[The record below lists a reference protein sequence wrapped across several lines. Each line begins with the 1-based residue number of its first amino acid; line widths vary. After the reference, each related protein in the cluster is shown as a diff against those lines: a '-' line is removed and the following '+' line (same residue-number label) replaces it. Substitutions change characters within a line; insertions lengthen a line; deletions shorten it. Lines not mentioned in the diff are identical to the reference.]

1 MGLPPP
7 SDHAPPPIPPEP
19 PPAPPVAVTA
29 PATLARATYHPV
41 SSFAAAP
48 PWAVPVAAAPCSC
61 RAALCASRPHS
72 LPVVWDPYF
81 ASSAPWAPWEASIAK
96 QRADFTAS
104 LSARDR
110 AAFCSGHRLDPGRR
124 DQLLADLAPGVAKNR
139 NHGPS
144 QPKTLRVCILA

>member
-1 MGLPPP
+1 MPCGLVC
-7 SDHAPPPIPPEP
+7 EQ
-19 PPAPPVAVTA
+19 
-29 PATLARATYHPV
+29 ATQST
-41 SSFAAAP
+41 
-48 PWAVPVAAAPCSC
+48 SC
-61 RAALCASRPHS
+61 
-72 LPVVWDPYF
+72 VGPYF

-139 NHGPS
+139 M
-144 QPKTLRVCILA
+144 